1 LTLFDI
7 IALAV
12 LGVSALV
19 GVVRGALREITT
31 VVAFIAAAFAAVFA
45 LRFIG
50 PMVRAALHPAWL
62 GNTVG
67 LLIIFIVV
75 YVALRIV
82 GAGLVRGLHKTSAL
96 GAADRMVG
104 GGFGLL
110 RGLILLGLAYMAL
123 HLAPPASGLPGWITN
138 AKLYPVAAKCAEV
151 IRTVAPKGSQIA
163 HRLTPD
169 IEKAVKS
176 DDSDPSVTSGGGQSD
191 KTDYAHAARKGL
203 DDVVEKTR

>member
-1 LTLFDI
+1 MTLFDI
-7 IALAV
+7 IALSV

-45 LRFIG
+45 LRLIG
-50 PMVRAALHPAWL
+50 PMARAALHPAWL
-62 GNTVG
+62 GNTAA
-67 LLIIFIVV
+67 LLIVFIVV
-75 YVALRIV
+75 YVALRII
-82 GAGLVRGLHKTSAL
+82 GAGLVRGLHRTSAL
-96 GAADRMVG
+96 GALDRMVG

-110 RGLILLGLAYMAL
+110 RGLILLGLAYMAI
-123 HLAPPASGLPGWITN
+123 HLAPPATGLPSWITS
-138 AKLYPVAAKCAEV
+138 AKLYPVAAECAEV
-151 IRTVAPKGSQIA
+151 IRTVAPKGSQFA

-176 DDSDPSVTSGGGQSD
+176 GDGDPDASSDGGQSN
-191 KTDYAHAARKGL
+191 KTDYAQSARKGL

>member
-31 VVAFIAAAFAAVFA
+31 VVAFIAASFAAVFA
-45 LRFIG
+45 LRFVG
-50 PMVRAALHPAWL
+50 PMARAALHPAWL
-62 GNTVG
+62 GNTAA
-67 LLIIFIVV
+67 LLIVFLVV
-75 YVALRIV
+75 YVVLRII
-82 GAGLVRGLHKTSAL
+82 GASLVRGLHRTSAL
-96 GAADRMVG
+96 GALDRMVG
-104 GGFGLL
+104 GGLGLL
-110 RGLILLGLAYMAL
+110 RGLILLGLAYMAI
-123 HLAPPASGLPGWITN
+123 HLAPPASGLPSWITD

-151 IRTVAPKGSQIA
+151 IRAVAPKGSQIA

-176 DDSDPSVTSGGGQSD
+176 GDGDPAVTSGGGQSD
-191 KTDYAHAARKGL
+191 ETDYAHAARKGL

>member
-1 LTLFDI
+1 MTLFDI
-7 IALAV
+7 IALSV

-31 VVAFIAAAFAAVFA
+31 VVAFIAAAFAAVFS

-50 PMVRAALHPAWL
+50 PMARAALHPAWL
-62 GNTVG
+62 GNTVA

-82 GAGLVRGLHKTSAL
+82 GAGLVRSLHKTSAL
-96 GAADRMVG
+96 GALDRMVG

-110 RGLILLGLAYMAL
+110 RGLILLGLAYMAI
-123 HLAPPASGLPGWITN
+123 HLAPPASGLPSWITE

-151 IRTVAPKGSQIA
+151 IRTVAPKGSQFA

-169 IEKAVKS
+169 IEKAVKTGDGDPGASS
-176 DDSDPSVTSGGGQSD
+176 DGGQSG
-191 KTDYAHAARKGL
+191 KTDYADTARKGL

>member
-1 LTLFDI
+1 MTLFDI

-31 VVAFIAAAFAAVFA
+31 VVAFIAAAFGAVFA
-45 LRFIG
+45 LRFVG
-50 PMVRAALHPAWL
+50 PMARAALHPAWL
-62 GNTVG
+62 GNTAA
-67 LLIIFIVV
+67 LLIVFIVV
-75 YVALRIV
+75 YVALRIIS
-82 GAGLVRGLHKTSAL
+82 GNMVRGLHKTAL
-96 GAADRMVG
+96 GAVDRMVG

-110 RGLILLGLAYMAL
+110 RGLILLGLAYMAI
-123 HLAPPASGLPGWITN
+123 HLAPPATGLPSWITS

-151 IRTVAPKGSQIA
+151 IRTVAPKGSQFA

-176 DDSDPSVTSGGGQSD
+176 GDGDADASSDGGQSD
-191 KTDYAHAARKGL
+191 KTDYAQSARKGL

>member
-1 LTLFDI
+1 MTLFDI
-7 IALAV
+7 IALSV

-45 LRFIG
+45 LRLIG
-50 PMVRAALHPAWL
+50 PMARAALHPAWL
-62 GNTVG
+62 GNTAA
-67 LLIIFIVV
+67 LLIVFIVV
-75 YVALRIV
+75 YVALRII
-82 GAGLVRGLHKTSAL
+82 GAGLVRSLHRTSAL
-96 GAADRMVG
+96 GALDRMVG

-110 RGLILLGLAYMAL
+110 RGLILLGLAYMAI
-123 HLAPPASGLPGWITN
+123 HLAPPATGLPIWITS
-138 AKLYPVAAKCAEV
+138 AKLYPVAAECAEV
-151 IRTVAPKGSQIA
+151 IRTVAPKGSQFA

-176 DDSDPSVTSGGGQSD
+176 GDGDPDASSDGGQSD
-191 KTDYAHAARKGL
+191 KTDYAQSARKGL